1 MTDSIARGL
10 ALVAMSKAS
19 RAATSGYTKAQI
31 DSMTWVSSA
40 ELQQDGSILLT
51 NKDGTKV
58 SIPKDIPHFVGTTAQ
73 LNAAIQ
79 AGTIENGTI
88 IIVTD
93 DYPSF
98 DDELNINSYNAVQNS
113 VVTAAIND
121 IQSTIGDIN
130 SVLEEVL

>member
-1 MTDSIARGL
+1 MTDSVARGL

-19 RAATSGYTKAQI
+19 SAATSGYTKAQI

-58 SIPKDIPHFVGTTAQ
+58 SIPKNIPHFVGTTAQ

-98 DDELNINSYNAVQNS
+98 DDELNINSYNAVF
-113 VVTAAIND
+113 
-121 IQSTIGDIN
+121 
-130 SVLEEVL
+130 

>member
-58 SIPKDIPHFVGTTAQ
+58 SIPNDIPHFVGTTAQ

-113 VVTAAIND
+113 VVTAAIDD